1 METRKKILLAT
12 GLKSVNQAL
21 RSDPQLEMLY
31 DFGTEDVIRRNSLLD
46 TLQKEQPDYL
56 IIFDTLK
63 TEKDAHLDWTT
74 LFRALN
80 NSTYIDNDHVVFV
93 TSHYQAGSKVLDA
106 IVSNGFY
113 NIISSPTP
121 HIDEILSLLTHPRS
135 PKSGLKYLA
144 VRHVKDNDQ
153 QVLFSAP
160 KDNEIHRDVVVVPEN
175 TPPKTVTPTTT
186 SKPAATATKTSA
198 PKPQST
204 VTKNSAQ
211 KPQPTTPKTSGQ
223 KPQGILRYFTI
234 IPRPRPQGSPT
245 TTKKRW
251 FAKTKPTTVTP
262 SKNTAKKKSPPL
274 NPSE

>member
-160 KDNEIHRDVVVVPEN
+160 KDNEIHREVVVVPQPES

-186 SKPAATATKTSA
+186 SKPVKTAPQTSA
-198 PKPQST
+198 
-204 VTKNSAQ
+204 
-211 KPQPTTPKTSGQ
+211 Q

-234 IPRPRPQGSPT
+234 IPRPRPQVSPT

-251 FAKTKPTTVTP
+251 FSKTKPTTVTP
-262 SKNTAKKKSPPL
+262 STNTAKKKSPPL